1 MAQEG
6 FTILLPRNL
15 YNELYNY
22 LILLFK
28 KKSGLRRFVLLVESA
43 CYQLVQLLLGSN
55 FAIQLVV
62 WNLVFVFQFSTLVT
76 RFVLNQI
83 PYPVHSL
90 RFWNSLLSWILFWL
104 KYQYI
109 TLALGRGTCDLPNIW
124 YYGEN
129 NTRKKVVK

>member
-1 MAQEG
+1 MAKKG
-6 FTILLPRNL
+6 FTILLLRNL
-15 YNELYNY
+15 YNDLYNY

-55 FAIQLVV
+55 CAIQLVV
-62 WNLVFVFQFSTLVT
+62 WNLVLVLQFSTLVT

-83 PYPVHSL
+83 PYTVYFS

-104 KYQYI
+104 KYQHI
-109 TLALGRGTCDLPNIW
+109 TLALGRRTCDLPHIW
-124 YYGEN
+124 YYEKKIPE
-129 NTRKKVVK
+129 KKVVK